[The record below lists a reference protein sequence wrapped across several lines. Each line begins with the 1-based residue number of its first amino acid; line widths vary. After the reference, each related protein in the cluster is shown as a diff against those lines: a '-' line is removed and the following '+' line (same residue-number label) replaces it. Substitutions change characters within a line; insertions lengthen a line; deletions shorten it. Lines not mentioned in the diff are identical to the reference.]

1 MSTSLL
7 SDLDKYKY
15 FGRHDRRTNMFL
27 GFKHGWWLWN
37 RHQTWRFSREVGSE
51 NTRKYGNIWRIWCN
65 HDLVGYASVTGCFA
79 SNRSTPIFWALGT
92 GGVQAASFGRQWLE
106 MTNIF
111 RNGTTSW
118 TATMKWFQCY
128 WARQLEPALYPIRTA
143 ETVTAKSP

>member
-1 MSTSLL
+1 
-7 SDLDKYKY
+7 
-15 FGRHDRRTNMFL
+15 
-27 GFKHGWWLWN
+27 
-37 RHQTWRFSREVGSE
+37 
-51 NTRKYGNIWRIWCN
+51 
-65 HDLVGYASVTGCFA
+65 
-79 SNRSTPIFWALGT
+79 
-92 GGVQAASFGRQWLE
+92 